1 MTPLCSIICLSKTY
15 ILLLFQPVSGAEGLL
30 SIGAIE
36 FLSHLRQD
44 IDPELYQNVDNVIHQ
59 LLSLP
64 QKDATDH
71 DQLCL
76 YKDHEN
82 HVKNDHQQSSGTGS
96 TVLSSF
102 SCIIFNFSKNYI
114 ILLKKEHSFLKEST
128 LELACARDKT
138 KPPDY
143 PNFMPAAKP

>member
-1 MTPLCSIICLSKTY
+1 M
-15 ILLLFQPVSGAEGLL
+15 
-30 SIGAIE
+30 
-36 FLSHLRQD
+36 RQD

-82 HVKNDHQQSSGTGS
+82 RVKNDHQQSSGTGS

-128 LELACARDKT
+128 LELACAREKT
-138 KPPDY
+138 KPLDKSD
-143 PNFMPAAKP
+143 FMPAAKPLSCIPSFVHG

>member
-1 MTPLCSIICLSKTY
+1 MCSLYEALLCTAVVAWYYFFHYTLFKDLHTV
-15 ILLLFQPVSGAEGLL
+15 LLFQPVSGAEGLL

-82 HVKNDHQQSSGTGS
+82 PVKNDHQQSSGTGS
-96 TVLSSF
+96 V
-102 SCIIFNFSKNYI
+102 
-114 ILLKKEHSFLKEST
+114 EFLF
-128 LELACARDKT
+128 LC
-138 KPPDY
+138 Y
-143 PNFMPAAKP
+143 F

>member
-1 MTPLCSIICLSKTY
+1 MYSHSSLVLFVPLYT
-15 ILLLFQPVSGAEGLL
+15 ILRLTGTCTVLLFQPVSGAEGLL

-36 FLSHLRQD
+36 FLSHLRQE

-71 DQLCL
+71 DQLSL

-82 HVKNDHQQSSGTGS
+82 PVKNDHQQSSGTGS
-96 TVLSSF
+96 V
-102 SCIIFNFSKNYI
+102 
-114 ILLKKEHSFLKEST
+114 EFLF
-128 LELACARDKT
+128 LF
-138 KPPDY
+138 Y
-143 PNFMPAAKP
+143 F